1 MAFTTV
7 PTYTTN
13 QLITSSHANTYWRDN
28 LNTLFPHT
36 AAGDLAYA
44 SATTVL
50 SRLEIGAA
58 GKRLGSDGS
67 VPSWLYGAPLLA
79 YGVDTI
85 TSKWTSSTAQEF
97 QDSPLSLN
105 LSLAVAGIVIAFFH
119 GTVDSSSGSYN
130 VLYRIMIDGEGGVT
144 HVGSFEK
151 DTPGSCAHIKA
162 CNAGTITCKVQ
173 AYGYLSATGSI
184 DDGELI
190 AFAFPAA

>member
-13 QLITSSHANTYWRDN
+13 QLVTSSHANTYWRDN
-28 LNTLFPHT
+28 MNAMFPYT
-36 AAGDLAYA
+36 TAGDLAYA
-44 SATTVL
+44 STTTVL

-67 VPSWLYGAPLLA
+67 VPSWLYGAPLLDYDIDA
-79 YGVDTI
+79 I
-85 TSKWTSSTAQEF
+85 TSKWTSTTTQAF
-97 QDSPLSLN
+97 QDTPLSVD
-105 LSLAVAGIVIAFFH
+105 LSLAVAGIVVAFFS
-119 GTVDSSSGSYN
+119 GSVQSSSSSYN
-130 VLYRIMIDGEGGVT
+130 VLYRMMIDDEGGTT
-144 HVGSFEK
+144 HVGLFANA
-151 DTPGSCAHIKA
+151 TPASCMYIKA

-190 AFAFPAA
+190 AFAFPQA

>member
-1 MAFTTV
+1 MTYTTV

-13 QLITSSHANTYWRDN
+13 QLVTSSHANTYWRDN
-28 LNTLFPHT
+28 LNALFPHT

-44 SATTVL
+44 SAATVL

-79 YGVDTI
+79 YGIDTI
-85 TSKWTSSTAQEF
+85 TSKWTSTTVQAF
-97 QDSPLSLN
+97 QDTPLSVD
-105 LSLAVAGIVIAFFH
+105 LSLAVAGIVVALFS
-119 GTVDSSSGSYN
+119 GSVQSNSSSYN
-130 VLYRIMIDGEGGVT
+130 VLYRMMVDDEGGTT
-144 HVGSFEK
+144 HVGLMSNA
-151 DTPGSCAHIKA
+151 TPGSCMYIKT

-173 AYGYLSATGSI
+173 AYGYLSATGAI